1 MQQQKI
7 IKRYS
12 TAFKQKVVNEIE
24 AGTHTVSRAKK
35 IYDITGGATI
45 QHWIR
50 SLGKSHLLATVLRIQ
65 MKDEH
70 DILKKLEHE
79 KRQLESALAHAH
91 LKIICLESTIE
102 AAEEDLGIVIKKKSD
117 IRVSPKPSQRSQP

>member
-12 TAFKQKVVNEIE
+12 QAFKQKVVNEIE
-24 AGTHTVSRAKK
+24 AGTLTVSRAQK
-35 IYDITGGATI
+35 IYDITGGTTI
-45 QHWIR
+45 QRWIR
-50 SLGKSHLLATVLRIQ
+50 SLGKSHLLANVLHIQ

-70 DILKKLEHE
+70 DKLKQLEGE

-117 IRVSPKPSQRSQP
+117 IRVLAKPSQGSKP